1 METALCLAC
10 QRIFD
15 CIPVHYKVQN
25 RTWCG
30 MKATPDKVQLIFYR
44 SPAGADVVLEWL
56 RNLPDE
62 DRNVV
67 GQDLMR
73 VQFQWPIG
81 MPVCR
86 PLGDGLWEV
95 RSNLPSKR
103 IARVLF
109 CFTEGRLL
117 ALHAFIKKT
126 QKTPDAELQL
136 GRRRKREFR

>member
-1 METALCLAC
+1 MGSRP
-10 QRIFD
+10 QK
-15 CIPVHYKVQN
+15 IPLV
-25 RTWCG
+25 
-30 MKATPDKVQLIFYR
+30 FYR
-44 SPAGADVVLEWL
+44 TPTGADVVLEWL
-56 RNLPDE
+56 RKLPDD

-73 VQFQWPIG
+73 VQFQWPVG
-81 MPVCR
+81 MPICR

-95 RSNLPSKR
+95 RSSLPSSR

-126 QKTPDAELQL
+126 ERTPDAELQI
-136 GRRRKREFR
+136 GRRRKHEFM